1 MYIHQMEEMLLLNL
15 GRDQDRLNSLFIIKV
30 LYVDKYTLF
39 GCINFTK
46 CTIVNIGL
54 KTVDIVWC

>member
-1 MYIHQMEEMLLLNL
+1 MYIHQMEGMLSLNL

-39 GCINFTK
+39 GSINFTK
-46 CTIVNIGL
+46 CIIVNIGL